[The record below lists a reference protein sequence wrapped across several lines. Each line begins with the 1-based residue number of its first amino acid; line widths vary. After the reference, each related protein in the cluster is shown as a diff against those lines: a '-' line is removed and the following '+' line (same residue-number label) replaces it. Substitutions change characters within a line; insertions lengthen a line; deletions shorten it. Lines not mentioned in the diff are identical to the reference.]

1 MEWTWIEQ
9 VLLVLGAAG
18 GVGSS
23 AVQIGK
29 LLGAVVIGVARLVYI
44 ASGQFLQLARLWF
57 VRTLLEALV
66 FEDIKSLHR
75 CS

>member
-1 MEWTWIEQ
+1 VGRQIATLLLTEWTLVVQ

-29 LLGAVVIGVARLVYI
+29 LLGAVVIGVAR
-44 ASGQFLQLARLWF
+44 
-57 VRTLLEALV
+57 
-66 FEDIKSLHR
+66 
-75 CS
+75 

>member
-1 MEWTWIEQ
+1 MLRILLEAFETPNLDGMDIWLVQ

-29 LLGAVVIGVARLVYI
+29 LLGAVVIGVAR
-44 ASGQFLQLARLWF
+44 
-57 VRTLLEALV
+57 
-66 FEDIKSLHR
+66 
-75 CS
+75 